1 LKVEREG
8 IEGFLSSHGWKR
20 SENPKKG
27 SHISWKKD
35 GALRPAVVDMNY
47 ADIPEEHIRSILK
60 AMGKSRADLRKFLG
74 Q

>member
-8 IEGFLSSHGWKR
+8 IEGFF
-20 SENPKKG
+20 
-27 SHISWKKD
+27 
-35 GALRPAVVDMNY
+35 Y